1 MMASIFDFTAPLTN
15 GEHCD
20 LAQFKGKPLLIV
32 NTASKCELTPQ
43 YFALEQLYQK
53 YKDQGFTVLAFPCNQ
68 FENKEPADNDE
79 IKHFCELQFGV
90 SFPIFA
96 KVAVNGPDALPL
108 FNFLKTNSR
117 GLMQARA
124 IKWNFT
130 KFLINRTGQVVARYA
145 PRTKP
150 DAISSVIESI
160 L

>member
-1 MMASIFDFTAPLTN
+1 MASIFDFSAPLAN
-15 GEHCD
+15 GEPLE
-20 LAQFKGKPLLIV
+20 LAQFQGQPLLIV

-43 YFALEQLYQK
+43 YVALEQLYQK
-53 YKDQGFTVLAFPCNQ
+53 YKAQGFQVLAFPCNQ
-68 FENKEPADNDE
+68 FENKEPAQNDE
-79 IKHFCELQFGV
+79 IKQFCELQFGI
-90 SFPIFA
+90 SFPIFS

-117 GLMQARA
+117 GLMHARA

-130 KFLINRTGQVVARYA
+130 KFLINRAGQVEARYA

-150 DAISSVIESI
+150 EAISAVIESI